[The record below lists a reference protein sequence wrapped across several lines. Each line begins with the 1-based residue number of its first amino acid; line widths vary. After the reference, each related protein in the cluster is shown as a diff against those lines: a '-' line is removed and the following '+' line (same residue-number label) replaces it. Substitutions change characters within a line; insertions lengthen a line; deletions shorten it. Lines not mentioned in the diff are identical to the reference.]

1 MKAPVING
9 NLRDH
14 ALRVPEA
21 MWECS
26 GIEIFGK
33 KIRTLVFTTD
43 ISIVCNVNA
52 DAVLAVYAFTPQPKI
67 ASAILSAADK
77 PVFCGVGGG
86 TTRGKRVVNIA
97 RNAEMIG
104 ALGVVVN
111 APTDNEVITEISK
124 QIDIPVIATVVSES
138 EDIDARVKAGVDIF
152 NVSAAAKTAEVVRKI
167 RASYPEF
174 PIIATGGPTEETIKE
189 VIEAGANAV
198 TWTPPTTGELMHE
211 LMVKYRAERGNDSDK
226 K

>member
-1 MKAPVING
+1 
-9 NLRDH
+9 
-14 ALRVPEA
+14 
-21 MWECS
+21 MWGCS

-43 ISIVCNVNA
+43 ISIICNVNA

-97 RNAEMIG
+97 CNAEMIG

-111 APTDNEVITEISK
+111 APTDNEVIEEMSRR
-124 QIDIPVIATVVSES
+124 IDIPIIATVVSES

-167 RASYPEF
+167 RASYPDF